1 MQIAAIIP
9 ARYQS
14 SRFPGKPLV
23 DINGKPMIQ
32 HVYERTRQCRKL
44 DMVVV
49 ATDDPRIA
57 QIVTAFGGKALLT
70 KESHESGTDRIAEA
84 ADTLKIEQDGII
96 LNVQGDEPL
105 LEPAMIE
112 QLIDTVKAFPDCPMA
127 TLAFASSDRD
137 QYADPNVVK
146 VVVDHR
152 GKALYFS
159 RSCLP
164 YFRDGLPEAF
174 CFLKH
179 LGFYAY
185 RVDFLQTFTRLAQS
199 RLELVEKLEQLRA
212 LEHGFPIQVAISATD
227 TRGIDT
233 PEDLQALL
241 GENF

>member
-14 SRFPGKPLV
+14 SRFPGKPLA

-57 QIVTAFGGKALLT
+57 QAVTAFGGEALLT

-84 ADTLKIEQDGII
+84 ANILKIEQDGII

-112 QLIDTVKAFPDCPMA
+112 QLIDTVKAFPDSPMA
-127 TLAFASSDRD
+127 TLAFASSNRD

-164 YFRDGLPEAF
+164 YFREGLPEAF
-174 CFLKH
+174 SFLKH

-185 RVDFLQTFTRLAQS
+185 RFNFLQTFTRLPQS

-241 GENF
+241 GENS